1 MLPARLNSAI
11 AWFFVVGASC
21 FALGTIPALHAVGAN
36 ADAMTFFVGFRRPHR
51 LRPYPP

>member
-21 FALGTIPALHAVGAN
+21 FALGTIPAYVHAVGAN
-36 ADAMTFFVGFRRPHR
+36 ADAMTFFVGF
-51 LRPYPP
+51 